1 MLIFQKLFVQRRS
14 RRNNFN
20 NLALNNAFGKFR
32 ILHLLADGNAIAFF
46 YQLGD
51 ITVNRMIRHTAH
63 RHMLHAVGA
72 LGQC

>member
-1 MLIFQKLFVQRRS
+1 MLILQKLFVQCRS

-20 NLALNNAFGKFR
+20 NLTLDNAFGELR
-32 ILHLLADGNAIAFF
+32 ILHLLADSDAIAFF

>member
-1 MLIFQKLFVQRRS
+1 MLILQKLFVQRRS

-20 NLALNNAFGKFR
+20 NLALNNAFGELG
-32 ILHLLADGNAIAFF
+32 ILHLFANSDAIAFF

-51 ITVNRMIRHTAH
+51 IAVHRMIRHTAH
-63 RHMLHAVGA
+63 RHIFHTVRA

>member
-1 MLIFQKLFVQRRS
+1 MLILQKLFVQCRS

-20 NLALNNAFGKFR
+20 NLALYNAFGKLR

-51 ITVNRMIRHTAH
+51 VTVNRMIRHTAH

>member
-1 MLIFQKLFVQRRS
+1 MLILQKLFVQCRS

-20 NLALNNAFGKFR
+20 NLALYNAFGELR
-32 ILHLLADGNAIAFF
+32 ILHLLANSDTIAFF

-51 ITVNRMIRHTAH
+51 IAVHRMIRHTAH
-63 RHMLHAVGA
+63 RHMLHTVGA